1 MGSCLSSSST
11 YHYYIESNGQSSFST
26 ASVIS
31 VNGDLRQYTLP
42 VAVSQVLRDAA
53 SSSGKSFVCNS
64 DGLSYNEYIEA
75 MDEEEQLQEDHIY
88 FLLPAS
94 KLQYRV
100 AASDMAAL
108 AVKAALALQKSS
120 SNSNKKPK
128 ASSSSSSSNS
138 FMLHHRR
145 RHSSQNKM
153 ARISPLV
160 DDHAN
165 ANHQTIGGGNYGVHS
180 PKKGLYNKQEP
191 VGVSRSGSSVSVRK
205 LQRYSSR
212 RANMVVRSFRISLST
227 IHEGSILHFY

>member
-1 MGSCLSSSST
+1 MGSCLSSSSA

-42 VAVSQVLRDAA
+42 VAASQVLRDAS

-94 KLQYRV
+94 RLQYRV

-108 AVKAALALQKSS
+108 AVKAALALHKSS

-128 ASSSSSSSNS
+128 ASSSSLIPLCFIIVVVIVTKTKWLEFPPSWTIMR
-138 FMLHHRR
+138 MLIIRR
-145 RHSSQNKM
+145 LVEEIMGST
-153 ARISPLV
+153 ARRK
-160 DDHAN
+160 AC
-165 ANHQTIGGGNYGVHS
+165 TI
-180 PKKGLYNKQEP
+180 
-191 VGVSRSGSSVSVRK
+191 
-205 LQRYSSR
+205 SR
-212 RANMVVRSFRISLST
+212 RQ
-227 IHEGSILHFY
+227 

>member
-1 MGSCLSSSST
+1 MGSCLSSST
-11 YHYYIESNGQSSFST
+11 NYHYNIESNGQSSFST

-31 VNGDLRQYTLP
+31 ANGDLLQYTLP
-42 VAVSQVLRDAA
+42 VTVSQVLREAA
-53 SSSGKSFVCNS
+53 ASGKSFVCNS
-64 DGLSYNEYIEA
+64 DGLSYNEYMEA

-94 KLQYRV
+94 KLQYRL

-128 ASSSSSSSNS
+128 AAASSNS
-138 FMLHHRR
+138 FLLHHRR
-145 RHSSQNKM
+145 RHSGQNKM
-153 ARISPLV
+153 ARISPLA

-165 ANHQTIGGGNYGVHS
+165 DPIANHQTVGGGNYGVHN
-180 PKKGLYNKQEP
+180 PKKGLYNKQAP
-191 VGVSRSGSSVSVRK
+191 VGVSRSGSESVRK

-212 RANMVVRSFRISLST
+212 RAKRVVRSFRIRLST
-227 IHEGSILHFY
+227 IHEGSIFPFY